1 MLNRDFPGGG
11 GETNCPK
18 VVIYECEATL
28 LLHLSI
34 QNLEHICLLLL
45 CKWVTEDVEEG
56 GWIDT
61 LT

>member
-28 LLHLSI
+28 LLHSSM
-34 QNLEHICLLLL
+34 L
-45 CKWVTEDVEEG
+45 CKWVTEDIEEG